1 MSEYTLSNSAAVI
14 DAAISSVAGADA
26 TPTAGS
32 QNMVTSGGVK
42 TYVDGLTST
51 LDPRIAAVEADVLD
65 LQDQRP
71 YSGELNGSVA
81 PVYNQLK
88 NIPFAVSFTSN
99 NFAPS
104 ISDGVITVDKAG
116 LYSLNFTPSY
126 SGGYNDFALNGYINA
141 TRLRIYINS
150 AVIREVYQ
158 DSDAMK
164 EKFDVTLKLLVGDTV
179 KVEFFL
185 RTNYSN
191 TYGFTAYCQ
200 LFMARL

>member
-26 TPTAGS
+26 APTAGS

-42 TYVDGLTST
+42 TYVDGLISA
-51 LDPRIAAVEADVLD
+51 LNPRLTAVEADVLE

-71 YSGELNGSVA
+71 YSGELTGSVA

-104 ISDGVITVDKAG
+104 ISNGVITVNKAG
-116 LYSLNFTPSY
+116 VYSLNFTPSY
-126 SGGYNDFALNGYINA
+126 SGGPNAISLNSYIYN
-141 TRLRIYINS
+141 TRLRIYNNS

-179 KVEFFL
+179 KVEFL
-185 RTNYSN
+185 LLQNYSN
-191 TYGFTAYCQ
+191 TYGYTAYCQ

>member
-32 QNMVTSGGVK
+32 QNMVTSSGVK
-42 TYVDGLTST
+42 AYVDGLTSA
-51 LDPRIAAVEADVLD
+51 LNPRLTAVEADVLE

-71 YSGELNGSVA
+71 YSGELTGSVA

-104 ISDGVITVDKAG
+104 ISNGVITVDKAG
-116 LYSLNFTPSY
+116 VYSLNFTPSY
-126 SGGYNDFALNGYINA
+126 SAGTNAIALNSYINY
-141 TRLRIYINS
+141 TRLRIYNNS

-179 KVEFFL
+179 KVEFL
-185 RTNYSN
+185 LLQNYSN
-191 TYGFTAYCQ
+191 TYGYTAYCQ